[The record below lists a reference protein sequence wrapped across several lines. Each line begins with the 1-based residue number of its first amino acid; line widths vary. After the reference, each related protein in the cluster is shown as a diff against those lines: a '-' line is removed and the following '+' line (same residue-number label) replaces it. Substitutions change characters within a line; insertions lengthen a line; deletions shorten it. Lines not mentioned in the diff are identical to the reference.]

1 MNLVRN
7 RGLRALASLMLL
19 VAGCGSD
26 DDASETARPTATTTA
41 PDPNTRFEVLAKELA
56 PLLYAFEGPPEAPGG
71 VVTLTLGNGGA
82 LRHEAALARVG
93 QTPIEQVKQDLTTVL
108 YGDGPIPEYLELY
121 GGVPEIL
128 GGTEQTTTLTL
139 PEGDYVLYCSLRDT
153 GHGGALPDAL
163 PHFELGMIS
172 PLRVRGDN
180 GLQLPSTVP
189 TVSAGEYGF
198 EFEPLPAGANRL
210 LFKNVGPEQMHLA
223 AFLEFP
229 EGVDEEAALP
239 ALLGEGDPAAAPV
252 QRVVAGPFVPGGGGT
267 FVLVLKPD
275 RVYGLVCSLRDRAG
289 GPPHLT
295 KGMVGV
301 FRPRQPD
308 AGG

>member
-7 RGLRALASLMLL
+7 RGPRALAGLMLL
-19 VAGCGSD
+19 VAGCGGD
-26 DDASETARPTATTTA
+26 DDSSESQRPATTTA
-41 PDPNTRFEVLAKELA
+41 PDPSTGFEVLAKELA
-56 PLLYAFEGPPEAPGG
+56 PLLYAFEAPAQAPGG

-93 QTPIEQVKQDLTTVL
+93 QTPIEQVTQDLANVL
-108 YGDGPIPEYLELY
+108 AGDGAIPDYLELY

-128 GGTEQTTTLTL
+128 GGTEQTSTLTL

-153 GHGGALPDAL
+153 GQGGALPDAQ
-163 PHFELGMIS
+163 PHFQLGMIA
-172 PLRVRGDN
+172 PLQVRGDN

-198 EFEPLPAGANRL
+198 EFAPLPAGANRV
-210 LFKNVGPEQMHLA
+210 LFKNVGPDQMHLA

-239 ALLGEGDPAAAPV
+239 ALLGQGDPAAAPV

-267 FVLVLKPD
+267 FVLPLKPD

-301 FRPRQPD
+301 FRPK
-308 AGG
+308 A